1 MLKCKKVVQLSVVL
15 VGNGN
20 KLPKMNM
27 FDSEYILNLY
37 F

>member
-1 MLKCKKVVQLSVVL
+1 MQKSRITCSVVL
-15 VGNGN
+15 VGKGN